1 MEWRGMGKMVS
12 VSIVVF
18 LLISACSLGKKPQPT
33 PQPTPVPEVVP
44 QRLTSGDFQKALD
57 TCLTACQTHPKSSEI
72 ARDCFRT
79 IEAIKAEG
87 DRAFDKEEFARA
99 RSTYELLL
107 KNFPRFSG
115 FAELLSFERNYL
127 IARLK
132 MSRTFVAEKQV
143 QSALKTG
150 QTQKAIDVYR
160 ELHQHYPQD
169 TAVRTGFV
177 RVLESIKSDADLA
190 FERDDFGPAGSSYRL
205 LLKHFPS
212 FNQAGPLLTYDR
224 EQLKAKTKRCQSI
237 LFEKGLECYRS
248 GDLDQAVL
256 IWKKILLFDPDNPE
270 VKKAVEVATLQSKN
284 LQSSK

>member
-1 MEWRGMGKMVS
+1 MDWRGMGKMVS

-57 TCLTACQTHPKSSEI
+57 TCLTACQTHPKSPEI

-87 DRAFDKEEFARA
+87 DRAFDKEEFSRA

-107 KNFPRFSG
+107 KNFPGFSG
-115 FAELLSFERNYL
+115 FAELLSFERSYL
-127 IARLK
+127 ITRLK

-169 TAVRTGFV
+169 AAVRTGFV
-177 RVLESIKSDADLA
+177 RILESIKRATRILPLNGMTSFWPGSFLQASSETLSLIQPGRAPPHIRQRTTEGKDEALPEYSLRKRTGVLPFRGFGSGRSD
-190 FERDDFGPAGSSYRL
+190 
-205 LLKHFPS
+205 
-212 FNQAGPLLTYDR
+212 
-224 EQLKAKTKRCQSI
+224 
-237 LFEKGLECYRS
+237 LEEDS
-248 GDLDQAVL
+248 LV
-256 IWKKILLFDPDNPE
+256 
-270 VKKAVEVATLQSKN
+270 
-284 LQSSK
+284 